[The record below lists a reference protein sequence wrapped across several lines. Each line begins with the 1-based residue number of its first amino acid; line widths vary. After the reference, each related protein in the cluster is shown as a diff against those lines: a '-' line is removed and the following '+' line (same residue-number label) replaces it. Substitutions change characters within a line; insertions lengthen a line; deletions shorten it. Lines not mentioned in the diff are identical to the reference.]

1 MLGKA
6 KAQQICQK
14 ILTDSEP
21 DQAEVILFQEN
32 NALTRFANNTIH
44 QNVSENNLNLIVR
57 LMVGSRAGM
66 ATTNHLDNVSL
77 NAVISRAREN
87 AQASPE
93 NPDYPGLAGPGIY
106 ARVDSHDRDTANY
119 TPEGRAREVGVVCRL
134 ASESGLN
141 ASGAFSTGVGEIT
154 VANSN
159 GVFAH
164 YASTQADFQTVVM
177 SDDSSGR
184 AQTSA
189 WRAGD
194 IPIED
199 LGREAIHKTEAGRSP
214 QEAEPGEYTVVL
226 DPYSVQDLVN
236 MLNFHGMGA
245 QSVLEGRSW
254 MNDRIGERA
263 MSDMVTIWDDG
274 LDLAGSPL
282 PFDFEGTP
290 KQRVDIVKDGVIGSP
305 VYDRLTAQK
314 AGTSSTGHAL
324 PPTFRS
330 FGPLATNLFIAPG
343 DTSTADMIHSTSS
356 GLYITRFWYTR
367 LVHPS
372 DCVITGMTRDGVF
385 KIENGRIAHP
395 VKNLRFTQSYV
406 QALAGVETVGAET
419 RLLLSPYGNL
429 VSNVPALKIKHFN
442 FTGSTV

>member
-6 KAQQICQK
+6 KAQQICQY
-14 ILTDSEP
+14 ILTESEP

-44 QNVSENNLNLIVR
+44 QNVAERNLNLIVR
-57 LMVGSRAGM
+57 LMVGSRVGM
-66 ATTNHLDNVSL
+66 ATTNRLDDVSL
-77 NAVISRAREN
+77 NAVISRARES

-93 NPDYPGLAGPGIY
+93 NPDHPGLTAPGIY
-106 ARVDSHDRDTANY
+106 ARIDTHDRDTANY
-119 TPEGRAREVGVVCRL
+119 TPEQRAREVGVVCRL
-134 ASESGLN
+134 ASENGLN
-141 ASGAFSTGVGEIT
+141 ASGAFSTGAGEIT

-164 YASTQADFQTVVM
+164 FTSTQADFQTVVM

-184 AQTSA
+184 SQTSA

-194 IPIED
+194 IPVED
-199 LGREAIHKTEAGRSP
+199 LGREAIHKAESGRNP
-214 QEAEPGEYTVVL
+214 QEVEPGEYTVVL
-226 DPYSVQDLVN
+226 DPYAVQDLVN

-263 MSDMVTIWDDG
+263 MSELVTIWDDG
-274 LDLAGSPL
+274 LDLEGSPL

-290 KQRVDIVKDGVIGSP
+290 KQRVDIVKGGVIGGP
-305 VYDRLTAQK
+305 VYDLSTAQK
-314 AGTSSTGHAL
+314 AGTATTGHAL

-330 FGPLATNLFIAPG
+330 FGPLATNLFMAPG
-343 DTSTADMIHSTSS
+343 DASTADMIHSTTS

-385 KIENGRIAHP
+385 KIENGELVHP

-406 QALAGVETVGAET
+406 QAMADVETVGSQT

-429 VSNVPALKIKHFN
+429 VAKVPALKIKRFN